1 MKINGGVALI
11 EEVPDCHEVIR
22 QIRLFTRP
30 KNIEFCFG
38 PQIGDDNIHYMML
51 QQQHAIVARWS
62 FLIQE

>member
-30 KNIEFCFG
+30 KNIEFCPDKG
-38 PQIGDDNIHYMML
+38 GMYNKGVPS
-51 QQQHAIVARWS
+51 VA
-62 FLIQE
+62 